1 MDEQCDR
8 FAAARTS
15 GVGKGDRVAIMLPNI
30 PQQVIAY
37 FGTAQSRAQ
46 TVVNTNPTYTPRE
59 LLHQLEDK
67 APRPLCSSVAFTTG
81 WLRSGIKRRL
91 NRSSLPMYRTHYTGR
106 SIG

>member
-1 MDEQCDR
+1 
-8 FAAARTS
+8 
-15 GVGKGDRVAIMLPNI
+15 MLPNI

-37 FGTAQSRAQ
+37 FGTARAGA
-46 TVVNTNPTYTPRE
+46 TVVNTNPTYTPWNCSTNW
-59 LLHQLEDK
+59 K
-67 APRPLCSSVAFTTG
+67 IAAPRPLCSSVAFTTG